1 MKSKILFTFLI
12 IAIVIIGL
20 NGTDIANRIF
30 GISDVEQTAVS
41 KNSIKTDAVY
51 ISSYDEISFD
61 PMKII
66 DYPSR
71 QSTFIIASEDILF
84 GTSSS
89 SPFTMSD
96 MIEMLIQ
103 NISLYSDKTAYAEPA
118 DMDISKMIYVDSNGY
133 FFVQKHKYYNNK
145 HEERYVDM
153 ILDGS
158 SFEIIYLN
166 FYDDTK
172 YNPTSAQVQKG
183 ISRLQEYSNAYFDSI
198 NEYHDID
205 NWIFHSYDVQ
215 HGYIDEEPV
224 FHFDATIFEAKE
236 ILAAYISSA
245 CRNANT
251 ASKISGGSNPV
262 IKFFMNV
269 TAPSLITFE
278 DEILYGEKFYD
289 NINYDAP
296 FITTFQVLNSYNLF
310 YDVIYSGTSSYAN
323 GEYDIKYGASSPY
336 DNAEYAPYNGRIYQ
350 TIKTNNLEKF
360 VIIYNIVT
368 NEIEGFYI
376 KPIERLW

>member
-1 MKSKILFTFLI
+1 MKSKILFTFLLVA
-12 IAIVIIGL
+12 IAIIGF

-30 GISDVEQTAVS
+30 GISDAEQTAVS

-71 QSTFIIASEDILF
+71 KSTFINQSEDIVF
-84 GTSSS
+84 GFSSS

-96 MIEMLIQ
+96 MIEILIR

-133 FFVQKHKYYNNK
+133 FFIEKHKYYNTK

-153 ILDGS
+153 IFDS
-158 SFEIIYLN
+158 NSFDIIYLN
-166 FYDDTK
+166 FYDDK
-172 YNPTSAQVQKG
+172 EYNPTSAQVQKG

-198 NEYHDID
+198 NEYRDID
-205 NWIFHSYDVQ
+205 NWIFHSYNVQ
-215 HGYIDEEPV
+215 HGYDEEPV
-224 FHFDATIFEAKE
+224 FHFNATLYESKE
-236 ILAAYISSA
+236 ILAAYISSV
-245 CRNANT
+245 CGNANT
-251 ASKISGGSNPV
+251 ASKVSGGSNPV

-269 TAPSLITFE
+269 TAPALVTFE
-278 DEILYGEKFYD
+278 DDIAYGEKYNG
-289 NINYDAP
+289 NINYDEP
-296 FITTFQVLNSYNLF
+296 FIATIQVLNPYNIF
-310 YDVIYSGTSSYAN
+310 YDVIDSGASSYAN
-323 GEYDIKYGASSPY
+323 GEYDIKYGSSSPY
-336 DNAEYAPYNGRIYQ
+336 DDAEYAPYNGRIYQ
-350 TIKTNNLEKF
+350 TIKTNYSEKY

-376 KPIERLW
+376 KPVEKLW

>member
-71 QSTFIIASEDILF
+71 QSTFINPSRDIVF
-84 GTSSS
+84 GFSSL

-96 MIEMLIQ
+96 MLEILIQ
-103 NISLYSDKTAYAEPA
+103 NISLYSDKTTYAEPA
-118 DMDISKMIYVDSNGY
+118 DMDISKMTYVDSHDY
-133 FFVQKHKYYNNK
+133 FFIEKHKYYNTK

-278 DEILYGEKFYD
+278 DEIAYGEKFYD

-310 YDVIYSGTSSYAN
+310 YDVIYSGASSYAN
-323 GEYDIKYGASSPY
+323 GEYDIKYGSSSPY